1 MILAIKNILE
11 RKIIII
17 TTFQDLR
24 GDEIILGVSNEK
36 RAVAVVKNIA
46 RYHSATDTEMYLY
59 SKIIGMEY

>member
-24 GDEIILGVSNEK
+24 GGEIILGVSNEK

-46 RYHSATDTEMYLY
+46 RHHSATDTEM
-59 SKIIGMEY
+59 